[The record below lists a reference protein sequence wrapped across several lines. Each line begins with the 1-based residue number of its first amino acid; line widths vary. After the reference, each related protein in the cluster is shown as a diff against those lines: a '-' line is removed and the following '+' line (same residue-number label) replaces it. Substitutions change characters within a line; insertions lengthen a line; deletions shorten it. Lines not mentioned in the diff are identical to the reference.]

1 MESISNNINGSD
13 KNQTNPSTTTADGNT
28 ISTKQPKEK
37 QAETKAVPTP
47 TGPPPNQRKKTH
59 SVKITKTG
67 TTQLV
72 DESLK
77 KGKKGKRVRK
87 KNLTTDQRKAYEA
100 EKQKKADALDT
111 ERKKRKTTILICG

>member
-1 MESISNNINGSD
+1 MGSISNNNKGSD

-47 TGPPPNQRKKTH
+47 TGPPPNH

-67 TTQLV
+67 TPQLV
-72 DESLK
+72 SKDLK

-87 KNLTTDQRKAYEA
+87 KNLTTDEREAYEA

-111 ERKKRKTTILICG
+111 ERKRHKTTVLICG